1 MYQKVVIPG
10 MDLGS
15 RQFNSSCKPYNNLDS
30 RFTMRC
36 PGMTKRGFTLI
47 ELLVVVL
54 IIGILSSVALPQYQ
68 KAVLKSRMA
77 TLLPIVKGIA
87 QAESV
92 YFMANGTYTEDIEE
106 LDISLPGFS
115 QFTDSDGDV
124 AYSSG
129 EGKMTVFVHSYPYG
143 QINQNGSKEKF
154 IIYVGLAASSSPDA
168 GKARGCADSS
178 NKAAK
183 SIIESMCRI
192 NPWNTSDYGQQLAC
206 CEDLKL

>member
-1 MYQKVVIPG
+1 
-10 MDLGS
+10 
-15 RQFNSSCKPYNNLDS
+15 
-30 RFTMRC
+30 
-36 PGMTKRGFTLI
+36 MTKRGFTLI

-77 TLLPIVKGIA
+77 TLLPIVKSIA

-129 EGKMTVFVHSYPYG
+129 EGKMTVFLQRSPYG

-154 IIYVGLAASSSPDA
+154 IIYVGFSNVGSPHS
-168 GKARGCADSS
+168 KAFGCADSS

-183 SIIESMCRI
+183 SIIESMCSI
-192 NPWNTSDYGQQLAC
+192 NPSNESDYGQQLTC
-206 CEDLKL
+206 CWDLKL